1 MSDSLEPPAKRARLE
16 ADAPTQYGAFASA
29 LDAPGS
35 PVDDMDDDFYDTTPV
50 KVDALP
56 AAVGNT
62 TTSSMFAAA
71 APAPAFHLPG
81 LGSVSDAPAAQPPPQ
96 KRERAVTP
104 DEAPE
109 DGELSDDGDAFYDDA
124 QSSKP
129 AAEMPVEPVAA
140 NQAQAQHQAP
150 QDGIST
156 SANAP
161 DTNADA
167 DEGVPITT
175 DTPAA
180 DTDGELDAA
189 LTAAIDEQNN
199 QADTQGIDSK
209 ADFLRAAEAN
219 KGDENAEWQLDSD
232 ASDSDDSSDS
242 SSSDD
247 SSSDEGELL
256 DPAEQVR
263 LLMAEAADEPGA
275 TGPVKVKTL
284 NEVDEQYEKPDIIV
298 TEATKITELGTV
310 ESIVQNLVVVKAH
323 QSGDERVLESGS
335 ALCLQDRVVVGK
347 VSEQIGR
354 VEEPRYSFGFND
366 AAELVT
372 LGIQK
377 GTPIYYVDEH
387 STFTE
392 TEPIRRQKHT
402 DASNL
407 HDEETNDVEF
417 SDDEKEAEYK
427 REQKAKK
434 RARADGD
441 DEPPAVH
448 IPTGPRLHVDAPAP
462 PIYRPMEYQGGGLK
476 YSDDEDEDLGMYKP
490 LARPDH
496 FEQIVGQG
504 APLEDRSHV
513 RRGMGRG
520 RGPWGDRGRGFRGRG
535 AGGRG
540 DFGGGGRGDR
550 GGFGGARG
558 DFSGGRGDRGAQQ
571 NNRGGHGNNRGDKG
585 GGDKGRGGKNQN
597 QNDRGRQQDQF
608 NQQQN
613 NQRNGPYQD
622 NRSGASASPAR
633 QQQERAQSYT
643 QQDRGQSQQA
653 QAQQSP
659 AGGGKNKN
667 RKQRQRW
674 PVPFSTPA
682 QPAVPYAAAPHPLP
696 PTAAT
701 SYPPQPSYTPQPQAP
716 AQPPQQQTQAAN
728 WAAAEK
734 ESEISPGTVPPAP
747 PPKDASHRPRRPPN
761 WDGPTTT
768 SFGDHRKQLAVLET
782 SGNRVPSIS
791 RNPPTASSANS
802 HMAPWST
809 TNGGA
814 MANSVWS
821 SFFNDSNEDLAQ
833 PSPGFRP
840 QSGSREDSMGF
851 PLKDD
856 RRPSVASATT
866 VSSTGSKSSISRGFH
881 KKLQNIFGDDFP
893 ADGRQ
898 HSDTSLPYAPD
909 AQSQRPMR
917 NRGNSLNNTIG
928 SSHQSR
934 PVSPT
939 NSRPRTPQASSEV
952 TPWEFQDSKEFPT
965 PGEYGGRRSSE
976 QHSAKSGRSHHKL
989 HVRLPGTTGHRHRS
1003 SKEENKAPD
1012 SRSDIS
1018 QSYTLRPTTSRDD
1031 VPQNPRPN
1039 QPSALSSAFT
1049 SKTSLLGRPSSP
1061 TPSSFSDMPRE
1072 DRIAQRSPS
1081 TSKPSH
1087 GFFARLRGKD
1097 KEKSDRVAPNDNLKS
1112 LSSVGTAS
1120 TTSLNPSISTARSA
1134 RVEPS
1139 PQAVAMAKRQPS
1151 TNGVDE
1157 RLPAKAR
1164 APHHRLPTFRKD
1176 KRAPAN
1182 EPTGRD
1188 PNDNIAS
1195 TAGNDAVFFLDSNLD
1210 DMEGIVNLQQQPPMT
1225 PPVGEL
1231 LKQPTVGEEIAAPG
1245 PEDDGTAAWDA
1256 PDSWAVK
1263 RMKDEMDKVRD
1274 VEDTGTPSKEE
1285 SDSKTYCLRIFR
1297 VDSTFATLSATLNT
1311 TVQEIIQ
1318 ILGKKTVLQDEL
1330 DNYHIVM
1337 RKHDT
1342 SRQLENNERP
1352 LLIQKR
1358 LLELAGYTDMDRLED
1373 VGREDNS
1380 YLCRFTFLP
1389 AKMSGYSSLERDP
1402 GFSKMQKFSHIDL
1415 QGRNLITIPIT
1426 LYQKATEIISLNLS
1440 RNLSLDVPRDFI
1452 LACTNLREIKYTSN
1466 DARRLPPSLS
1476 LASRLTMLDIS
1487 NNRLQSLDRAELYK
1501 LQSLQGLR
1509 LSNNGLTRLPPY
1521 FGQYRALRSL
1531 NLSSNS
1537 LHEFPDFL
1545 CEVRTLV
1552 DLDISFNSI
1561 SSLPRIGQLTCLE
1574 RLWAT
1579 NNKLTG
1585 SFPPTLSNLVNLRE
1599 IDVRFN
1605 ALDSM
1610 DVMSQLPRLEY
1621 LMIGHNSIS
1630 AFEGYF
1636 PKIRVLHMNHN
1647 PVTRFGLTQPTP
1659 SLSVLNLASAKLAQL
1674 PEDLFGKLTGLTKLI
1689 LDKNHFTS
1697 ISNNVGKLYR
1707 LEHLSIAR
1715 NSLDVLPAEIGRL
1728 VELKYLDVR
1737 ENNLAVLPQE
1747 LWYARRLETLNVSS
1761 NVLDAFPKPGT
1772 APPQVAN
1779 GEQAQVDGPTP
1790 GLTSSPS
1797 YEELGKL
1804 EDFQNRRPS
1813 QASGGLSVGTSP
1825 APSNR
1830 KGSMASY
1837 NTTSTVRKPSVA
1849 SRAPTEGTVTPMSR
1863 KDSSLSSRLVTTFA
1877 GSLRHVFLA
1886 DNRLTDDVFDELCL
1900 LPELRIVNLAYNL
1913 IYDVPPRTIRRW
1925 QHLTELYLSGNDLTS
1940 LPSEDLEE
1948 VGSLKVLHINN
1959 NKFQVLP
1966 AELGKVAQLAVL
1978 DVASNSLK
1986 YNVSNWP
1993 YDWNWNWNHKLRYL
2007 NLSGNKRLEIKPS
2020 GSYSGSGVNMREG
2033 RDLTDFSSLI
2043 NLRVLGLMDVTMMVP
2058 SVPEQSED
2066 RRVRTAGSAVGT
2078 MAYGMADSLGR
2089 NEHISTMDMV
2099 VPRFRSHDDEQLL
2112 GLFDA
2117 QPLAGGGSKIAKYL
2131 YDHFKNRFAD
2141 ELERLRPQETP
2152 SDALRRTYLGLNK
2165 ELATAANQGIDK
2177 NAFTAP
2183 TQPRSS
2189 VPELGDDDLTSGS
2202 VATVLFLKEMEL
2214 YISNVGDAQALLI
2227 RSEGGHK
2234 ILTRKHDP
2242 AEPSERSR
2250 IREAGGFVSRQGK
2263 LNDILEVSRAFGY
2276 VQMSPSVIASPHILN
2291 LTLGDTDEMVLV
2303 ASRELWEYLTP
2314 DFAVDVARSERNDLM
2329 RAAQKLRDLA
2339 IAFGA
2344 TNKIMVMLLGVSDLK
2359 SKQRAR
2365 YRTQSM
2371 SLVPAPGADPD
2382 WGASRRRGKKG
2393 NLVGDSKLARLDNEV
2408 DAPTGEVSLVFTDIK
2423 NSTIL
2428 WETYPI
2434 AMRSAIKMHNELMR
2448 RQLRIIGGYEVKT
2461 EGDAFMVAFRT
2472 VTSALLWCFT
2482 IQSQLLEVQ
2491 WPQEILNSV
2500 NGQEVVDPDG
2510 NVIFRGLSVRMG
2522 IHWGTPVC
2530 EVDPV
2535 TKRMDY
2541 FGPMVNRAS
2550 RISSVADGGQITVS
2564 SDFIAEIQR
2573 LLETH
2578 IEGDRNN
2585 SAGSEEAY
2593 GDDMNSQMI
2602 RGELR
2607 SLSSQGFEVKDL
2619 GERRLKGLEN
2629 PEYIY
2634 LMYPHSLASRLAVQ
2648 RQTEQKPAE
2657 QKTEAI
2663 VGQKMAGSQLT
2674 IDTEDVWDLW
2684 NISLRL
2690 EMLCSSLESP
2700 GCVELKPPETAL
2712 LERMKSRGGEITDR
2726 FLINFVEHQISRI
2739 ESCANT
2745 LALRHMI
2752 RPFGAAP
2759 LLQQAC
2765 HMGDIFTELEAK
2777 LKRLEEFERGAME
2790 GMAPS

>member
-1 MSDSLEPPAKRARLE
+1 MTRKEVGRH
-16 ADAPTQYGAFASA
+16 
-29 LDAPGS
+29 GS
-35 PVDDMDDDFYDTTPV
+35 SESSWSSRSGDTIRPHGRGTLRGTPV
-50 KVDALP
+50 TVRTAKD
-56 AAVGNT
+56 
-62 TTSSMFAAA
+62 
-71 APAPAFHLPG
+71 
-81 LGSVSDAPAAQPPPQ
+81 
-96 KRERAVTP
+96 
-104 DEAPE
+104 
-109 DGELSDDGDAFYDDA
+109 
-124 QSSKP
+124 
-129 AAEMPVEPVAA
+129 A
-140 NQAQAQHQAP
+140 NQ
-150 QDGIST
+150 
-156 SANAP
+156 
-161 DTNADA
+161 
-167 DEGVPITT
+167 PI
-175 DTPAA
+175 
-180 DTDGELDAA
+180 
-189 LTAAIDEQNN
+189 
-199 QADTQGIDSK
+199 
-209 ADFLRAAEAN
+209 
-219 KGDENAEWQLDSD
+219 
-232 ASDSDDSSDS
+232 
-242 SSSDD
+242 
-247 SSSDEGELL
+247 
-256 DPAEQVR
+256 
-263 LLMAEAADEPGA
+263 
-275 TGPVKVKTL
+275 
-284 NEVDEQYEKPDIIV
+284 
-298 TEATKITELGTV
+298 
-310 ESIVQNLVVVKAH
+310 
-323 QSGDERVLESGS
+323 ER
-335 ALCLQDRVVVGK
+335 
-347 VSEQIGR
+347 
-354 VEEPRYSFGFND
+354 
-366 AAELVT
+366 
-372 LGIQK
+372 
-377 GTPIYYVDEH
+377 
-387 STFTE
+387 
-392 TEPIRRQKHT
+392 
-402 DASNL
+402 
-407 HDEETNDVEF
+407 
-417 SDDEKEAEYK
+417 
-427 REQKAKK
+427 
-434 RARADGD
+434 
-441 DEPPAVH
+441 
-448 IPTGPRLHVDAPAP
+448 
-462 PIYRPMEYQGGGLK
+462 
-476 YSDDEDEDLGMYKP
+476 
-490 LARPDH
+490 
-496 FEQIVGQG
+496 
-504 APLEDRSHV
+504 
-513 RRGMGRG
+513 
-520 RGPWGDRGRGFRGRG
+520 
-535 AGGRG
+535 
-540 DFGGGGRGDR
+540 
-550 GGFGGARG
+550 
-558 DFSGGRGDRGAQQ
+558 
-571 NNRGGHGNNRGDKG
+571 
-585 GGDKGRGGKNQN
+585 
-597 QNDRGRQQDQF
+597 
-608 NQQQN
+608 
-613 NQRNGPYQD
+613 
-622 NRSGASASPAR
+622 
-633 QQQERAQSYT
+633 
-643 QQDRGQSQQA
+643 
-653 QAQQSP
+653 
-659 AGGGKNKN
+659 
-667 RKQRQRW
+667 
-674 PVPFSTPA
+674 
-682 QPAVPYAAAPHPLP
+682 
-696 PTAAT
+696 
-701 SYPPQPSYTPQPQAP
+701 
-716 AQPPQQQTQAAN
+716 
-728 WAAAEK
+728 
-734 ESEISPGTVPPAP
+734 ESEISPGTLPPAP
-747 PPKDASHRPRRPPN
+747 PPKDAAPRPRKQSN
-761 WDGPTTT
+761 WDGPQTNA
-768 SFGDHRKQLAVLET
+768 FGDHRKQLAVLET
-782 SGNRVPSIS
+782 SGARVPSIS
-791 RNPPTASSANS
+791 RNPPTATSATS
-802 HMAPWST
+802 QIAPWSAGANG
-809 TNGGA
+809 TN

-821 SFFNDSNEDLAQ
+821 SFFNDSNEDVAQ
-833 PSPGFRP
+833 LSPGFARP
-840 QSGSREDSMGF
+840 GTGSREDSMGF

-866 VSSTGSKSSISRGFH
+866 VSSTGSKSSINRGGFH
-881 KKLQNIFGDDFP
+881 KRLQNVFGEDFP

-898 HSDTSLPYAPD
+898 SSDTSLNTPYVPD
-909 AQSQRPMR
+909 TASTRGQR

-928 SSHQSR
+928 SNHQSR
-934 PVSPT
+934 PSSPT
-939 NSRPRTPQASSEV
+939 SSRPRTPQPSSEV
-952 TPWEFQDSKEFPT
+952 TPWDFQEPKDAAAPAEN
-965 PGEYGGRRSSE
+965 GRRSSE
-976 QHSAKSGRSHHKL
+976 HHSGKSSTRSHKL
-989 HVRLPGTTGHRHRS
+989 HVRLPGHGHRHKN
-1003 SKEENKAPD
+1003 SKEDSKAPEG
-1012 SRSDIS
+1012 RADIS
-1018 QSYTLRPTTSRDD
+1018 QPYPLRPATSREDSSYS
-1031 VPQNPRPN
+1031 VRQN
-1039 QPSALSSAFT
+1039 QQYPSALSSAFA

-1061 TPSSFSDMPRE
+1061 TPSAYSDTTR
-1072 DRIAQRSPS
+1072 DSSLTQRSPS
-1081 TSKPSH
+1081 IHRPH

-1097 KEKSDRVAPNDNLKS
+1097 KDKADRTPPENLKN
-1112 LSSVGTAS
+1112 LPPAGTTSAI
-1120 TTSLNPSISTARSA
+1120 SLNPSVITTKQVRA
-1134 RVEPS
+1134 EPS
-1139 PQAVAMAKRQPS
+1139 PQAIMAKRQANLQAPEEKG
-1151 TNGVDE
+1151 NGKDT
-1157 RLPAKAR
+1157 RR

-1182 EPTGRD
+1182 DQSGRD
-1188 PNDNIAS
+1188 PNEALAS
-1195 TAGNDAVFFLDSNLD
+1195 TVGNDAVFFLDRNLD
-1210 DMEGIVNLQQQPPMT
+1210 DMEGIVNPQQPPMT

-1231 LKQPTVGEEIAAPG
+1231 QKAPTFGEEQPIPATD
-1245 PEDDGTAAWDA
+1245 EDGNAAWDA

-1263 RMKDEMDKVRD
+1263 RLKDEMDRLRD
-1274 VEDTGTPSKEE
+1274 LDESGAPLKEE
-1285 SDSKTYCLRIFR
+1285 SDTKTYCLRIFR

-1318 ILGKKTVLQDEL
+1318 ILGKKTVLQDDL

-1342 SRQLENNERP
+1342 ARQLENNERP

-1358 LLELAGYTDMDRLED
+1358 LLEQAGYSDLDRLED

-1440 RNLSLDVPRDFI
+1440 RNLSLDVPKDFI
-1452 LACTNLREIKYTSN
+1452 QACTNLREIKYTSN

-1487 NNRLQSLDRAELYK
+1487 NNRLESLDKAELHK

-1509 LSNNGLTRLPPY
+1509 LSNNGLTRLPSY

-1537 LHEFPDFL
+1537 LNEFPDFL

-1561 SSLPRIGQLTCLE
+1561 SSLPKIGQLTCLE

-1610 DVMSQLPRLEY
+1610 DVISQLPRLEY

-1636 PKIRVLHMNHN
+1636 TKIRVLHMNHN
-1647 PVTRFGLTQPTP
+1647 PVTRFGLTQAVP

-1674 PEDLFGKLTGLTKLI
+1674 PEDLFQKLTGLTKLI

-1697 ISNNVGKLYR
+1697 LSNNIGRLFR
-1707 LEHLSIAR
+1707 LEHLSVAR

-1728 VELKYLDVR
+1728 VELRYLDVR
-1737 ENNLAVLPQE
+1737 ENNLSILPPE

-1761 NVLDAFPKPGT
+1761 NVLDAFPKPSA
-1772 APPQVAN
+1772 APPQVPN
-1779 GEQAQVDGPTP
+1779 GEVANMDGATPASTP
-1790 GLTSSPS
+1790 GLGTSPS
-1797 YEELGKL
+1797 FEELGKL

-1813 QASGGLSVGTSP
+1813 QASGGQFSSGTSP
-1825 APSNR
+1825 ANSQR

-1837 NTTSTVRKPSVA
+1837 NSTSTARKTSVA
-1849 SRAPTEGTVTPMSR
+1849 SRAPTEGTITPMSR
-1863 KDSSLSSRLVTTFA
+1863 KDSSLSGRLVTTFA

-1925 QHLTELYLSGNDLTS
+1925 QHLAELYLSGNDLTS

-2020 GSYSGSGVNMREG
+2020 GSYSGSGMSMREG

-2066 RRVRTAGSAVGT
+2066 RRIRTAGSAVGT

-2117 QPLAGGGSKIAKYL
+2117 QPLAGGGSKISKYL

-2141 ELERLRPQETP
+2141 ELERLRPQESP
-2152 SDALRRTYLGLNK
+2152 ADALRRTYLGLNK
-2165 ELATAANQGIDK
+2165 ELATLTTQTLDR
-2177 NAFTAP
+2177 NAFGPP
-2183 TQPRSS
+2183 TQPRSG

-2214 YISNVGDAQALLI
+2214 YVSNVGDAQALLI

-2242 AEPSERSR
+2242 AEPSERAR

-2263 LNDILEVSRAFGY
+2263 LNDVLEVSRAFGY
-2276 VQMSPSVIASPHILN
+2276 VQMSPSVIASPHLLN
-2291 LTLGDTDEMVLV
+2291 ITLGDTDEMVLV

-2371 SLVPAPGADPD
+2371 SLIPAPGGDMD
-2382 WGASRRRGKKG
+2382 WGAQRRPGKKR

-2423 NSTIL
+2423 NSTLL

-2578 IEGDRNN
+2578 IEGDRSN
-2585 SAGSEEAY
+2585 SIGSEEGY
-2593 GDDMNSQMI
+2593 GDDANSQLI
-2602 RGELR
+2602 RQELR

-2648 RQTEQKPAE
+2648 RQTEQKPAPP
-2657 QKTEAI
+2657 TAEATA
-2663 VGQKMAGSQLT
+2663 GQKMAGSQLT

-2745 LALRHMI
+2745 LALRHRV
-2752 RPFGAAP
+2752 RPFGSAP

-2765 HMGDIFTELEAK
+2765 HMGDIFAELDAK
-2777 LKRLEEFERGAME
+2777 LKRLEQYEAEAME

>member
-1 MSDSLEPPAKRARLE
+1 MTR
-16 ADAPTQYGAFASA
+16 
-29 LDAPGS
+29 
-35 PVDDMDDDFYDTTPV
+35 
-50 KVDALP
+50 
-56 AAVGNT
+56 
-62 TTSSMFAAA
+62 
-71 APAPAFHLPG
+71 
-81 LGSVSDAPAAQPPPQ
+81 
-96 KRERAVTP
+96 
-104 DEAPE
+104 
-109 DGELSDDGDAFYDDA
+109 
-124 QSSKP
+124 
-129 AAEMPVEPVAA
+129 
-140 NQAQAQHQAP
+140 
-150 QDGIST
+150 
-156 SANAP
+156 
-161 DTNADA
+161 NADA
-167 DEGVPITT
+167 
-175 DTPAA
+175 
-180 DTDGELDAA
+180 
-189 LTAAIDEQNN
+189 AIGRHGSTE
-199 QADTQGIDSK
+199 
-209 ADFLRAAEAN
+209 
-219 KGDENAEWQLDSD
+219 
-232 ASDSDDSSDS
+232 SSWS
-242 SSSDD
+242 S
-247 SSSDEGELL
+247 
-256 DPAEQVR
+256 R
-263 LLMAEAADEPGA
+263 
-275 TGPVKVKTL
+275 
-284 NEVDEQYEKPDIIV
+284 
-298 TEATKITELGTV
+298 
-310 ESIVQNLVVVKAH
+310 
-323 QSGDERVLESGS
+323 SGD
-335 ALCLQDRVVVGK
+335 
-347 VSEQIGR
+347 
-354 VEEPRYSFGFND
+354 
-366 AAELVT
+366 T
-372 LGIQK
+372 
-377 GTPIYYVDEH
+377 
-387 STFTE
+387 
-392 TEPIRRQKHT
+392 
-402 DASNL
+402 
-407 HDEETNDVEF
+407 
-417 SDDEKEAEYK
+417 
-427 REQKAKK
+427 
-434 RARADGD
+434 
-441 DEPPAVH
+441 
-448 IPTGPRLHVDAPAP
+448 
-462 PIYRPMEYQGGGLK
+462 
-476 YSDDEDEDLGMYKP
+476 
-490 LARPDH
+490 
-496 FEQIVGQG
+496 
-504 APLEDRSHV
+504 V
-513 RRGMGRG
+513 RGY
-520 RGPWGDRGRGFRGRG
+520 GRG
-535 AGGRG
+535 ALRG
-540 DFGGGGRGDR
+540 TPVSVRTD
-550 GGFGGARG
+550 
-558 DFSGGRGDRGAQQ
+558 
-571 NNRGGHGNNRGDKG
+571 
-585 GGDKGRGGKNQN
+585 
-597 QNDRGRQQDQF
+597 QDL
-608 NQQQN
+608 
-613 NQRNGPYQD
+613 
-622 NRSGASASPAR
+622 
-633 QQQERAQSYT
+633 
-643 QQDRGQSQQA
+643 
-653 QAQQSP
+653 
-659 AGGGKNKN
+659 NK
-667 RKQRQRW
+667 
-674 PVPFSTPA
+674 PI
-682 QPAVPYAAAPHPLP
+682 
-696 PTAAT
+696 
-701 SYPPQPSYTPQPQAP
+701 
-716 AQPPQQQTQAAN
+716 
-728 WAAAEK
+728 EK
-734 ESEISPGTVPPAP
+734 ESDISPGTRPPAP
-747 PPKDASHRPRRPPN
+747 PPKDPSHFARKPSN
-761 WDGPTTT
+761 WDTTPTNA
-768 SFGDHRKQLAVLET
+768 FGDHRKQLAILET

-791 RNPPTASSANS
+791 RNPPTASSTNQQA
-802 HMAPWST
+802 APWT
-809 TNGGA
+809 APPNGTN
-814 MANSVWS
+814 MVNSVWS
-821 SFFNDSNEDLAQ
+821 SFFNDSNEDVTQL
-833 PSPGFRP
+833 SPGFQRP
-840 QSGSREDSMGF
+840 GTGGREDSMGF
-851 PLKDD
+851 PVKDD
-856 RRPSVASATT
+856 RRPSVASANT
-866 VSSTGSKSSISRGFH
+866 VSSTGSKSSVGRGFH
-881 KKLQNIFGDDFP
+881 KRLQNVFGEDFP

-898 HSDTSLPYAPD
+898 NSDTSLPYTTD
-909 AQSQRPMR
+909 AQSLRGQR

-928 SSHQSR
+928 SSHHSR
-934 PVSPT
+934 PASPT
-939 NSRPRTPQASSEV
+939 SSRPRTPQPSSEV
-952 TPWEFQDSKEFPT
+952 TPWDFQDSKDVPT
-965 PGEYGGRRSSE
+965 PGENGDRRSSE
-976 QHSAKSGRSHHKL
+976 LQTGKASSRTHKL
-989 HVRLPGTTGHRHRS
+989 HVRLPGHGHRHKG
-1003 SKEENKAPD
+1003 SKEDNKAPEA
-1012 SRSDIS
+1012 RTEIS
-1018 QSYTLRPTTSRDD
+1018 QPYPLGRPATSREESAYSIR
-1031 VPQNPRPN
+1031 QNQN
-1039 QPSALSSAFT
+1039 QQYPSALNSAFN
-1049 SKTSLLGRPSSP
+1049 SKISLPGRPSSP
-1061 TPSSFSDMPRE
+1061 TPSSFSDMTRDNPP
-1072 DRIAQRSPS
+1072 AQRSPS
-1081 TSKPSH
+1081 VAKSSH
-1087 GFFARLRGKD
+1087 GLFARLRGKD
-1097 KEKSDRVAPNDNLKS
+1097 KAKDKPEKGTAPEHLKA
-1112 LSSVGTAS
+1112 LANAGTAS
-1120 TTSLNPSISTARSA
+1120 AISLTPSIASA
-1134 RVEPS
+1134 RIARPEPPPMS
-1139 PQAVAMAKRQPS
+1139 KRQP
-1151 TNGVDE
+1151 TTLTMED
-1157 RLPAKAR
+1157 KAPTSNSRR
-1164 APHHRLPTFRKD
+1164 APHHRLPTFRK
-1176 KRAPAN
+1176 APRMPTN
-1182 EPTGRD
+1182 EGPTGKD
-1188 PNDNIAS
+1188 PNEAVMS
-1195 TAGNDAVFFLDSNLD
+1195 TAGNDAVFWLDQNLN
-1210 DMEGIVNLQQQPPMT
+1210 DMEGIVNPQQPPMT
-1225 PPVGEL
+1225 PPVGEPQ
-1231 LKQPTVGEEIAAPG
+1231 KQPTFPGDEITLPG
-1245 PEDDGTAAWDA
+1245 TEDDGTAAWDA

-1263 RMKDEMDKVRD
+1263 RMKDEMDRLGELD
-1274 VEDTGTPSKEE
+1274 ESGERLKEE
-1285 SDSKTYCLRIFR
+1285 SDTKTYCLRIFR
-1297 VDSTFATLSATLNT
+1297 VDSTFSTLSATLAT

-1342 SRQLENNERP
+1342 SRQLESNERP

-1358 LLELAGYTDMDRLED
+1358 LLEQAGYTDIDRLED

-1440 RNLSLDVPRDFI
+1440 RNLSLDVPKDFI
-1452 LACTNLREIKYTSN
+1452 QACTNLREIKYTSN

-1487 NNRLQSLDRAELYK
+1487 NNRLQSLDTAKLQK

-1509 LSNNGLTRLPPY
+1509 LSNNGLTRLPSY

-1561 SSLPRIGQLTCLE
+1561 SSLPKIGQLTCLE

-1579 NNKLTG
+1579 NNKLSC
-1585 SFPPTLSNLVNLRE
+1585 SFPSTLSNLVNLRE

-1647 PVTRFGLTQPTP
+1647 PVTRFGLTQPVP

-1674 PEDLFGKLTGLTKLI
+1674 PEDLFAKLTGLTKLI

-1697 ISNNVGKLYR
+1697 LSNNIGMLFR
-1707 LEHLSIAR
+1707 LEHLSVAR
-1715 NSLDVLPAEIGRL
+1715 NSLDVLPTEIGKL

-1737 ENNLAVLPQE
+1737 ENNLSVLPSE

-1761 NVLDAFPKPGT
+1761 NILNAFPKPGA
-1772 APPQVAN
+1772 APPQVPN
-1779 GEQAQVDGPTP
+1779 GEVSNMDGATPASTP
-1790 GLTSSPS
+1790 GLGQTPS

-1813 QASGGLSVGTSP
+1813 QASGGQLGTSP
-1825 APSNR
+1825 ASSQR
-1830 KGSMASY
+1830 KASMASY
-1837 NTTSTVRKPSVA
+1837 NSSSTVRKPSLN
-1849 SRAPTEGTVTPMSR
+1849 SRATNEAGVLTSGTITPMSR
-1863 KDSSLSSRLVTTFA
+1863 KDSTLSSKLVTTFA
-1877 GSLRHVFLA
+1877 GSLRHVLLA
-1886 DNRLTDDVFDELCL
+1886 DNRLEDNVFDELCL

-1913 IYDVPPRTIRRW
+1913 IYDVPSRTIRRW

-1948 VGSLKVLHINN
+1948 VSSLKVLHINN

-2020 GSYSGSGVNMREG
+2020 GGTNIHMREG
-2033 RDLTDFSSLI
+2033 RDLTDFSSLT

-2066 RRVRTAGSAVGT
+2066 RRIRTAGSAVGT

-2112 GLFDA
+2112 GMFDA
-2117 QPLAGGGSKIAKYL
+2117 QPLAGGGSKIAKFL

-2152 SDALRRTYLGLNK
+2152 SDALRRAFLGLNK
-2165 ELATAANQGIDK
+2165 ELATAASQSLDK
-2177 NAFTAP
+2177 NVYNAP
-2183 TQPRSS
+2183 AQPRTA

-2202 VATVLFLKEMEL
+2202 VATVMFVKEMEL
-2214 YISNVGDAQALLI
+2214 YIANVGDAQALLI

-2234 ILTRKHDP
+2234 ILTKKHDP
-2242 AEPSERSR
+2242 AEPSERAR
-2250 IREAGGFVSRQGK
+2250 IRDAGGFVSRQGK
-2263 LNDILEVSRAFGY
+2263 LNDVLEVSRAFGY
-2276 VQMSPSVIASPHILN
+2276 VQMSPSVIASPHVLN

-2329 RAAQKLRDLA
+2329 VAAQKLRDLA

-2371 SLVPAPGADPD
+2371 SLIPAPGGEID
-2382 WGASRRRGKKG
+2382 WGAQRRPGKKR

-2423 NSTIL
+2423 NSTLL

-2472 VTSALLWCFT
+2472 VTSALLWCFQV
-2482 IQSQLLEVQ
+2482 QSQLLEVQ
-2491 WPQEILNSV
+2491 WPQEILSSV

-2585 SAGSEEAY
+2585 STGSEDAY
-2593 GDDMNSQMI
+2593 GDDVMSLLI
-2602 RGELR
+2602 RQELR

-2648 RQTEQKPAE
+2648 RQTAEQQKPVPPSAE
-2657 QKTEAI
+2657 GTA
-2663 VGQKMAGSQLT
+2663 GTKMAGSQLT

-2700 GCVELKPPETAL
+2700 GSMELKPPETAL

-2739 ESCANT
+2739 ETCATT
-2745 LALRHMI
+2745 LALRHRV
-2752 RPFGAAP
+2752 RPFGSAP
-2759 LLQQAC
+2759 LLEQAC
-2765 HMGDIFTELEAK
+2765 AMGDIFAELEAK
-2777 LKRLEEFERGAME
+2777 LKRLEQFEAEAMPD
-2790 GMAPS
+2790 MAPS

>member
-1 MSDSLEPPAKRARLE
+1 MTR
-16 ADAPTQYGAFASA
+16 
-29 LDAPGS
+29 
-35 PVDDMDDDFYDTTPV
+35 
-50 KVDALP
+50 
-56 AAVGNT
+56 
-62 TTSSMFAAA
+62 
-71 APAPAFHLPG
+71 
-81 LGSVSDAPAAQPPPQ
+81 
-96 KRERAVTP
+96 
-104 DEAPE
+104 DE
-109 DGELSDDGDAFYDDA
+109 
-124 QSSKP
+124 
-129 AAEMPVEPVAA
+129 
-140 NQAQAQHQAP
+140 
-150 QDGIST
+150 
-156 SANAP
+156 
-161 DTNADA
+161 
-167 DEGVPITT
+167 
-175 DTPAA
+175 
-180 DTDGELDAA
+180 
-189 LTAAIDEQNN
+189 
-199 QADTQGIDSK
+199 
-209 ADFLRAAEAN
+209 
-219 KGDENAEWQLDSD
+219 
-232 ASDSDDSSDS
+232 
-242 SSSDD
+242 
-247 SSSDEGELL
+247 
-256 DPAEQVR
+256 
-263 LLMAEAADEPGA
+263 
-275 TGPVKVKTL
+275 
-284 NEVDEQYEKPDIIV
+284 
-298 TEATKITELGTV
+298 
-310 ESIVQNLVVVKAH
+310 
-323 QSGDERVLESGS
+323 
-335 ALCLQDRVVVGK
+335 
-347 VSEQIGR
+347 
-354 VEEPRYSFGFND
+354 
-366 AAELVT
+366 
-372 LGIQK
+372 
-377 GTPIYYVDEH
+377 
-387 STFTE
+387 
-392 TEPIRRQKHT
+392 
-402 DASNL
+402 
-407 HDEETNDVEF
+407 
-417 SDDEKEAEYK
+417 
-427 REQKAKK
+427 
-434 RARADGD
+434 
-441 DEPPAVH
+441 
-448 IPTGPRLHVDAPAP
+448 
-462 PIYRPMEYQGGGLK
+462 
-476 YSDDEDEDLGMYKP
+476 
-490 LARPDH
+490 
-496 FEQIVGQG
+496 
-504 APLEDRSHV
+504 
-513 RRGMGRG
+513 
-520 RGPWGDRGRGFRGRG
+520 
-535 AGGRG
+535 
-540 DFGGGGRGDR
+540 
-550 GGFGGARG
+550 
-558 DFSGGRGDRGAQQ
+558 
-571 NNRGGHGNNRGDKG
+571 
-585 GGDKGRGGKNQN
+585 
-597 QNDRGRQQDQF
+597 
-608 NQQQN
+608 
-613 NQRNGPYQD
+613 
-622 NRSGASASPAR
+622 
-633 QQQERAQSYT
+633 
-643 QQDRGQSQQA
+643 
-653 QAQQSP
+653 
-659 AGGGKNKN
+659 
-667 RKQRQRW
+667 
-674 PVPFSTPA
+674 
-682 QPAVPYAAAPHPLP
+682 
-696 PTAAT
+696 
-701 SYPPQPSYTPQPQAP
+701 
-716 AQPPQQQTQAAN
+716 
-728 WAAAEK
+728 
-734 ESEISPGTVPPAP
+734 
-747 PPKDASHRPRRPPN
+747 
-761 WDGPTTT
+761 
-768 SFGDHRKQLAVLET
+768 
-782 SGNRVPSIS
+782 
-791 RNPPTASSANS
+791 
-802 HMAPWST
+802 
-809 TNGGA
+809 
-814 MANSVWS
+814 
-821 SFFNDSNEDLAQ
+821 
-833 PSPGFRP
+833 
-840 QSGSREDSMGF
+840 
-851 PLKDD
+851 
-856 RRPSVASATT
+856 
-866 VSSTGSKSSISRGFH
+866 
-881 KKLQNIFGDDFP
+881 
-893 ADGRQ
+893 
-898 HSDTSLPYAPD
+898 
-909 AQSQRPMR
+909 
-917 NRGNSLNNTIG
+917 
-928 SSHQSR
+928 
-934 PVSPT
+934 
-939 NSRPRTPQASSEV
+939 
-952 TPWEFQDSKEFPT
+952 
-965 PGEYGGRRSSE
+965 
-976 QHSAKSGRSHHKL
+976 
-989 HVRLPGTTGHRHRS
+989 
-1003 SKEENKAPD
+1003 
-1012 SRSDIS
+1012 
-1018 QSYTLRPTTSRDD
+1018 
-1031 VPQNPRPN
+1031 
-1039 QPSALSSAFT
+1039 
-1049 SKTSLLGRPSSP
+1049 
-1061 TPSSFSDMPRE
+1061 
-1072 DRIAQRSPS
+1072 RIAQRSPS
-1081 TSKPSH
+1081 TNKTSH

-1097 KEKSDRVAPNDNLKS
+1097 KDKPDRTLPQDNLKN
-1112 LSSVGTAS
+1112 LAAAGTAS
-1120 TTSLNPSISTARSA
+1120 ATSLNPSINTARLPRPEA
-1134 RVEPS
+1134 S
-1139 PQAVAMAKRQPS
+1139 PQINMAKRP
-1151 TNGVDE
+1151 TNNGVE
-1157 RLPAKAR
+1157 AQGKEQRTR

-1176 KRAPAN
+1176 KRAPASEN
-1182 EPTGRD
+1182 TGRD
-1188 PNDNIAS
+1188 PNDTIAS
-1195 TAGNDAVFFLDSNLD
+1195 TAGNDAVFFLDRNLD
-1210 DMEGIVNLQQQPPMT
+1210 DMEGIVNPSSQQPPMT
-1225 PPVGEL
+1225 PPVGEVP
-1231 LKQPTVGEEIAAPG
+1231 KQPPNLGEDISVPG
-1245 PEDDGTAAWDA
+1245 PDDDGTAAWDA

-1263 RMKDEMDKVRD
+1263 RMKDEMDKLRD
-1274 VEDTGTPSKEE
+1274 ADETTTPSKEE

-1311 TVQEIIQ
+1311 TVKEIIQ

-1342 SRQLENNERP
+1342 SRQLESNERP

-1358 LLELAGYTDMDRLED
+1358 LLELAGYTDQDRLED

-1487 NNRLQSLDRAELYK
+1487 NNRLQSLDHADLYK

-1509 LSNNGLTRLPPY
+1509 LSNNGLTRLPRY
-1521 FGQYRALRSL
+1521 FGEYRALRSL

-1537 LHEFPDFL
+1537 LNEFPDFL

-1561 SSLPRIGQLTCLE
+1561 SSLPKIGQLTCLE

-1647 PVTRFGLTQPTP
+1647 PVTRFGLNQATP

-1697 ISNNVGKLYR
+1697 ISNNIGKLYR
-1707 LEHLSIAR
+1707 LEHLSVAR

-1728 VELKYLDVR
+1728 VELRYLDVR
-1737 ENNLAVLPQE
+1737 ENNLSVLPSE

-1772 APPQVAN
+1772 SPPQVTN
-1779 GEQAQVDGPTP
+1779 GEQSQVDGASTLATP
-1790 GLTSSPS
+1790 GLASSPS

-1813 QASGGLSVGTSP
+1813 QASGGLSVGASS
-1825 APSNR
+1825 ASSQR
-1830 KGSMASY
+1830 KGSQASY
-1837 NTTSTVRKPSVA
+1837 NTSSTARKTSVA

-1886 DNRLTDDVFDELCL
+1886 DNRLNDDVFDELCL

-2020 GSYSGSGVNMREG
+2020 GSYSGSGMSMREG
-2033 RDLTDFSSLI
+2033 RDLTDFSSLT

-2117 QPLAGGGSKIAKYL
+2117 QPLAGGGAKIAKYL

-2141 ELERLRPQETP
+2141 ELERLRPNETP

-2165 ELATAANQGIDK
+2165 ELATAASQGLDK
-2177 NAFTAP
+2177 NGLTAP
-2183 TQPRSS
+2183 STQTRSS
-2189 VPELGDDDLTSGS
+2189 VPDLSDDDLTSGS

-2242 AEPSERSR
+2242 AEPGERSR

-2263 LNDILEVSRAFGY
+2263 LNDVLEVSRAFGY

-2291 LTLGDTDEMVLV
+2291 LTLGDRDEMILI

-2314 DFAVDVARSERNDLM
+2314 DFAVDVARSERDDLM
-2329 RAAQKLRDLA
+2329 VAAQKLRDLA

-2371 SLVPAPGADPD
+2371 SLIPAPGADPD
-2382 WGASRRRGKKG
+2382 FAATRRRGKKG

-2578 IEGDRNN
+2578 IEGDRKN

-2634 LMYPHSLASRLAVQ
+2634 LMYPHSLASRLAIQ
-2648 RQTEQKPAE
+2648 RQMEQKPAE
-2657 QKTEAI
+2657 QQKEATA
-2663 VGQKMAGSQLT
+2663 GQKMAGSQLT

-2690 EMLCSSLESP
+2690 EMLCSSLENP
-2700 GCVELKPPETAL
+2700 GCSELKPPETAL

-2739 ESCANT
+2739 EVCS
-2745 LALRHMI
+2745 LILLVLRKRMLMRMI
-2752 RPFGAAP
+2752 D
-2759 LLQQAC
+2759 LC
-2765 HMGDIFTELEAK
+2765 
-2777 LKRLEEFERGAME
+2777 
-2790 GMAPS
+2790 

>member
-1 MSDSLEPPAKRARLE
+1 MAKHALPFRKGENCTYTEAWASTMPPA
-16 ADAPTQYGAFASA
+16 PV
-29 LDAPGS
+29 S
-35 PVDDMDDDFYDTTPV
+35 P
-50 KVDALP
+50 
-56 AAVGNT
+56 
-62 TTSSMFAAA
+62 
-71 APAPAFHLPG
+71 
-81 LGSVSDAPAAQPPPQ
+81 
-96 KRERAVTP
+96 R
-104 DEAPE
+104 
-109 DGELSDDGDAFYDDA
+109 
-124 QSSKP
+124 
-129 AAEMPVEPVAA
+129 
-140 NQAQAQHQAP
+140 
-150 QDGIST
+150 
-156 SANAP
+156 
-161 DTNADA
+161 
-167 DEGVPITT
+167 
-175 DTPAA
+175 
-180 DTDGELDAA
+180 
-189 LTAAIDEQNN
+189 LTAR
-199 QADTQGIDSK
+199 
-209 ADFLRAAEAN
+209 RASTCLN
-219 KGDENAEWQLDSD
+219 KHSLT
-232 ASDSDDSSDS
+232 
-242 SSSDD
+242 
-247 SSSDEGELL
+247 
-256 DPAEQVR
+256 PCR
-263 LLMAEAADEPGA
+263 R
-275 TGPVKVKTL
+275 
-284 NEVDEQYEKPDIIV
+284 IV
-298 TEATKITELGTV
+298 
-310 ESIVQNLVVVKAH
+310 
-323 QSGDERVLESGS
+323 ER
-335 ALCLQDRVVVGK
+335 
-347 VSEQIGR
+347 
-354 VEEPRYSFGFND
+354 
-366 AAELVT
+366 
-372 LGIQK
+372 
-377 GTPIYYVDEH
+377 
-387 STFTE
+387 
-392 TEPIRRQKHT
+392 
-402 DASNL
+402 
-407 HDEETNDVEF
+407 
-417 SDDEKEAEYK
+417 
-427 REQKAKK
+427 
-434 RARADGD
+434 
-441 DEPPAVH
+441 
-448 IPTGPRLHVDAPAP
+448 
-462 PIYRPMEYQGGGLK
+462 
-476 YSDDEDEDLGMYKP
+476 
-490 LARPDH
+490 
-496 FEQIVGQG
+496 
-504 APLEDRSHV
+504 
-513 RRGMGRG
+513 
-520 RGPWGDRGRGFRGRG
+520 
-535 AGGRG
+535 
-540 DFGGGGRGDR
+540 
-550 GGFGGARG
+550 
-558 DFSGGRGDRGAQQ
+558 
-571 NNRGGHGNNRGDKG
+571 
-585 GGDKGRGGKNQN
+585 
-597 QNDRGRQQDQF
+597 
-608 NQQQN
+608 
-613 NQRNGPYQD
+613 
-622 NRSGASASPAR
+622 
-633 QQQERAQSYT
+633 
-643 QQDRGQSQQA
+643 
-653 QAQQSP
+653 
-659 AGGGKNKN
+659 
-667 RKQRQRW
+667 
-674 PVPFSTPA
+674 
-682 QPAVPYAAAPHPLP
+682 
-696 PTAAT
+696 
-701 SYPPQPSYTPQPQAP
+701 
-716 AQPPQQQTQAAN
+716 
-728 WAAAEK
+728 
-734 ESEISPGTVPPAP
+734 ESEISPGTMPPAP
-747 PPKDASHRPRRPPN
+747 PPKDASHRLRKQSTWDAPPPPN
-761 WDGPTTT
+761 TL
-768 SFGDHRKQLAVLET
+768 GDHRKQLAVLET
-782 SGNRVPSIS
+782 SGGRVPSIS
-791 RNPPTASSANS
+791 RNPPTATTANS
-802 HMAPWST
+802 QSAPWSSPSNG
-809 TNGGA
+809 TN

-821 SFFNDSNEDLAQ
+821 SFFNDSNEDVSQ
-833 PSPGFRP
+833 PSPGFARP
-840 QSGSREDSMGF
+840 GTGSREDSMGF

-856 RRPSVASATT
+856 RRPSVASANT
-866 VSSTGSKSSISRGFH
+866 VSSTGSKSSISRGGFH
-881 KKLQNIFGDDFP
+881 KRLQNVFGEDFP

-898 HSDTSLPYAPD
+898 NSETSLITPYATD
-909 AQSQRPMR
+909 TQSIRGQRD
-917 NRGNSLNNTIG
+917 RGNSLNNTIG
-928 SSHQSR
+928 SNHHST
-934 PVSPT
+934 PASPT
-939 NSRPRTPQASSEV
+939 SSRPRTPQPSSEV
-952 TPWEFQDSKEFPT
+952 TPWDFQEPKDTAPPAAES
-965 PGEYGGRRSSE
+965 GRRSSE
-976 QHSAKSGRSHHKL
+976 HHSAKSATRSHKL
-989 HVRLPGTTGHRHRS
+989 HVRLPGHGHRHRS
-1003 SKEENKAPD
+1003 SKEENKAPE
-1012 SRSDIS
+1012 SRADIS
-1018 QSYTLRPTTSRDD
+1018 QPYPLRPATNREDSAYS
-1031 VPQNPRPN
+1031 VRPN
-1039 QPSALSSAFT
+1039 PQYPSALSAAFAT
-1049 SKTSLLGRPSSP
+1049 ASKTSLLGRPSSP
-1061 TPSSFSDMPRE
+1061 TPSAHSDTAR
-1072 DRIAQRSPS
+1072 DSSLAQRSPS
-1081 TSKPSH
+1081 THRPH

-1097 KEKSDRVAPNDNLKS
+1097 KDKPDRSTAPETLKNLP
-1112 LSSVGTAS
+1112 LSGTAS
-1120 TTSLNPSISTARSA
+1120 ATSLSPSVVTAKQIRA
-1134 RVEPS
+1134 EPS
-1139 PQAVAMAKRQPS
+1139 PQATMAKRQATAPAME
-1151 TNGVDE
+1151 E
-1157 RLPAKAR
+1157 RGQAKDNKR

-1176 KRAPAN
+1176 KRAPTNDA
-1182 EPTGRD
+1182 TGRD
-1188 PNDNIAS
+1188 PNEATPKTI
-1195 TAGNDAVFFLDSNLD
+1195 GNDAVFFLDSNLD
-1210 DMEGIVNLQQQPPMT
+1210 DMEGIVNPQQPPMT

-1231 LKQPTVGEEIAAPG
+1231 QKAPVFGEEQPAPATD
-1245 PEDDGTAAWDA
+1245 EDGNAAWDA

-1263 RMKDEMDKVRD
+1263 RLKDEMDRLRD
-1274 VEDTGTPSKEE
+1274 LEE
-1285 SDSKTYCLRIFR
+1285 SGGSLKGEGDTKTYCLRIFR
-1297 VDSTFATLSATLNT
+1297 VDSTFATLSATLDT

-1342 SRQLENNERP
+1342 ARQLESNERP
-1352 LLIQKR
+1352 LLIQKQ
-1358 LLELAGYTDMDRLED
+1358 LLEQAGYTDLDRLED

-1440 RNLSLDVPRDFI
+1440 RNLSLDVPKDFI
-1452 LACTNLREIKYTSN
+1452 QACTNLREIKYTSN

-1487 NNRLQSLDRAELYK
+1487 NNRLESLDRADLDK

-1509 LSNNGLTRLPPY
+1509 LSNNGLTRLPSY

-1537 LHEFPDFL
+1537 LNEFPDFL

-1561 SSLPRIGQLTCLE
+1561 SSLPKIGQLTCLE

-1585 SFPPTLSNLVNLRE
+1585 SFPPGLGNLVNLRE

-1610 DVMSQLPRLEY
+1610 DVISHLPRLEY

-1630 AFEGYF
+1630 VFEGYF

-1647 PVTRFGLTQPTP
+1647 PVTRFGLSQAVP

-1674 PEDLFGKLTGLTKLI
+1674 PEDLFSKLTGLTKLI

-1697 ISNNVGKLYR
+1697 LSNNIGRLFR
-1707 LEHLSIAR
+1707 LEHLSVAR

-1728 VELKYLDVR
+1728 VELRYLDVR
-1737 ENNLAVLPQE
+1737 ENNLSILPPE
-1747 LWYARRLETLNVSS
+1747 LWFARRLETLNVSS
-1761 NVLDAFPKPGT
+1761 NVLDAFPKPSA
-1772 APPQVAN
+1772 APPQVSN
-1779 GEQAQVDGPTP
+1779 GEVMNLDGATPATTP
-1790 GLTSSPS
+1790 GLGSSPS
-1797 YEELGKL
+1797 FEELGKL

-1813 QASGGLSVGTSP
+1813 QASGGQFSTGTSP
-1825 APSNR
+1825 GNSQR
-1830 KGSMASY
+1830 KGSLASY
-1837 NTTSTVRKPSVA
+1837 STASTARKTSVA
-1849 SRAPTEGTVTPMSR
+1849 SRAPTEGTLTPMSR
-1863 KDSSLSSRLVTTFA
+1863 KDSSLSGRLVTTFA

-1925 QHLTELYLSGNDLTS
+1925 QHLAELYLSGNDLTS

-2020 GSYSGSGVNMREG
+2020 GSYSGSGMSMREG

-2066 RRVRTAGSAVGT
+2066 RRIRTAGSAVGT

-2089 NEHISTMDMV
+2089 NEHISTMDLV

-2117 QPLAGGGSKIAKYL
+2117 QPLAGGGSKISKYL
-2131 YDHFKNRFAD
+2131 YDHFKNRFTD

-2152 SDALRRTYLGLNK
+2152 SDALRRTYLSLNK
-2165 ELATAANQGIDK
+2165 ELATLTTQTLDK
-2177 NAFTAP
+2177 NAFGPPA
-2183 TQPRSS
+2183 QPRNG

-2214 YISNVGDAQALLI
+2214 YVSNVGDAQALLI

-2234 ILTRKHDP
+2234 LLTRKHDP
-2242 AEPSERSR
+2242 AEPSERAR

-2263 LNDILEVSRAFGY
+2263 LNDVLEVSRAFGY
-2276 VQMSPSVIASPHILN
+2276 VQMSPSVIASPHLLN
-2291 LTLGDTDEMVLV
+2291 ITLGDTDEMVLV

-2314 DFAVDVARSERNDLM
+2314 DFAVDVARSERSDLM

-2371 SLVPAPGADPD
+2371 SLIPAPGGDID
-2382 WGASRRRGKKG
+2382 WGSQRRPGKKR

-2408 DAPTGEVSLVFTDIK
+2408 DAPVGEVSLVFTDIK
-2423 NSTIL
+2423 NSTLL

-2491 WPQEILNSV
+2491 WPQEILSSV

-2522 IHWGTPVC
+2522 VHWGTPVC

-2578 IEGDRNN
+2578 IEGDRSN
-2585 SAGSEEAY
+2585 SIGSEEAY
-2593 GDDMNSQMI
+2593 GDDVNNQLI
-2602 RGELR
+2602 RQELR

-2648 RQTEQKPAE
+2648 RQTEQKPGP
-2657 QKTEAI
+2657 QTSEATA
-2663 VGQKMAGSQLT
+2663 GQKMAGSQLT
-2674 IDTEDVWDLW
+2674 IDTEDVWELW

-2745 LALRHMI
+2745 LALRHRI
-2752 RPFGAAP
+2752 RPFGSAP
-2759 LLQQAC
+2759 LLEQAC
-2765 HMGDIFTELEAK
+2765 HMGDIFAELDEK
-2777 LKRLEEFERGAME
+2777 LKRLEQYEAEAME